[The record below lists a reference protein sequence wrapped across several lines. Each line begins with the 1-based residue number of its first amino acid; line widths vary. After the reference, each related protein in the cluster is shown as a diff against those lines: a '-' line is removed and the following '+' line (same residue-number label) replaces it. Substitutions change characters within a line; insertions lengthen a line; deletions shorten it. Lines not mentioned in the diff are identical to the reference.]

1 MGLAV
6 RRFVPIVTRTLWAML
21 CAAMLVAIA
30 SAANFLTTA
39 PKVLSLLFEP
49 FSLLLM
55 PGLLASLALA
65 GPHDYSPTTVVLTSV
80 LFYSTFFYFALG
92 WLSRRS
98 GLR

>member
-21 CAAMLVAIA
+21 CASVLVAIA

-39 PKVLSLLFEP
+39 PKAFSLLFEP

-55 PGLLASLALA
+55 PGLLASLVLA
-65 GPHDYSPTTVVLTSV
+65 GPHDYSIDTVLTTSV
-80 LFYSTFFYFALG
+80 VFYAIFFYFALT
-92 WLSRRS
+92 WLSRR
-98 GLR
+98 GALR